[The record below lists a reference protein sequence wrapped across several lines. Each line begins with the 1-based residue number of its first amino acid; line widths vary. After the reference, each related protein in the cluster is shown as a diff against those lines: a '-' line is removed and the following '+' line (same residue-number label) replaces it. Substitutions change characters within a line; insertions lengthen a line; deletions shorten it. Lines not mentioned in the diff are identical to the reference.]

1 MAFWKSR
8 AVFAHAY
15 DRPEAQVVGVWANV
29 KRLFAHRA
37 IYPAVLILFLFQF
50 APGANTPL
58 QFYLTNALHASD
70 AAYGDYYAI
79 FVASFVPMF
88 FLYGWLCK
96 RVKLKTLLW
105 WGTVITVPQM
115 VPLAF
120 IHSPMA
126 AVILAAPIGM
136 MRGIATGA
144 YFDLAI
150 RSCPPGLQ
158 GTLMMMAEGL
168 LNLSGRGGDVLGAW
182 IYQASP
188 QYGFLYCV
196 IATTAVYAAILPV
209 LLLIPKELI
218 ATRDGES
225 NPAIERHVAAEVAVA
240 AGR

>member
-1 MAFWKSR
+1 
-8 AVFAHAY
+8 
-15 DRPEAQVVGVWANV
+15 
-29 KRLFAHRA
+29 
-37 IYPAVLILFLFQF
+37 
-50 APGANTPL
+50 
-58 QFYLTNALHASD
+58 
-70 AAYGDYYAI
+70 
-79 FVASFVPMF
+79 
-88 FLYGWLCK
+88 
-96 RVKLKTLLW
+96 
-105 WGTVITVPQM
+105 M

-136 MRGIATGA
+136 MGGIATGA
-144 YFDLAI
+144 YFDLTI

-196 IATTAVYAAILPV
+196 VATTAVYALILPV
-209 LLLIPKELI
+209 LLLIPKALI
-218 ATRDGES
+218 ATKDGEP
-225 NPAIERHVAAEVAVA
+225 NPEIEAQVAAELAVA